1 MITILPT
8 KRISFM
14 RVLPTT
20 WRQKPADIEITSLSP
35 MYKSVQLPTSADKVT
50 LLAFA
55 AARRTVASTV
65 LWRAPLSI
73 DISCPPGP
81 QQQTCRTLLQRSI
94 DGTYRRDGWRR
105 TYLYEGT
112 RFSLKQCR
120 IGPKKHPWKNT
131 LHIPSIRFDR
141 TPDLWQTDTGR

>member
-1 MITILPT
+1 
-8 KRISFM
+8 M

-112 RFSLKQCR
+112 RFSLKHSVGSVQR
-120 IGPKKHPWKNT
+120 SIHEK
-131 LHIPSIRFDR
+131 IRFIFRLSVLTELPTCDR
-141 TPDLWQTDTGR
+141 LTPGDR